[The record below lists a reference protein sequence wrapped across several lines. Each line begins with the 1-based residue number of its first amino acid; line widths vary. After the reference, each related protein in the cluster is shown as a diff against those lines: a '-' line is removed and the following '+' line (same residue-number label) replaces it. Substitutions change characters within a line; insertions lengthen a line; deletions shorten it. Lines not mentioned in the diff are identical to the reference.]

1 MDLEIVS
8 DWSETDAPLDIGISR
23 FQQMDILIYGIVNS
37 FSLALMAIGFT
48 LVYGIS
54 RLPNF
59 AHGALYVVTGF
70 LVWSLIHLLK
80 LNYILSI
87 ILALVIMGLVGA
99 AIYRFVLI
107 RVRGMATSEIIA
119 TYALGLAILE
129 FLRWAGFKGMTYTL
143 PVFIEGSV
151 SIRGV
156 PVDFQRIIVIGIGIV
171 VVSFM
176 WLFTHFNKTGL
187 AFRGMAQDE
196 HAAMMLGI
204 DSDWMAVIAMAM
216 GSILAGLA
224 AIALLP
230 LGNIVVEAGYNV
242 LILSIA
248 VCIVGGL
255 GSWVGAI
262 IASFMI
268 GFLQIITVAYIQSHF
283 HMVVALLAI
292 IITLILKPSGLFGRQ
307 KELEERV

>member
-1 MDLEIVS
+1 
-8 DWSETDAPLDIGISR
+8 
-23 FQQMDILIYGIVNS
+23 MDILIYGIINS

-87 ILALVIMGLVGA
+87 LLALVIMGLVGA

-216 GSILAGLA
+216 GSVLAGLA